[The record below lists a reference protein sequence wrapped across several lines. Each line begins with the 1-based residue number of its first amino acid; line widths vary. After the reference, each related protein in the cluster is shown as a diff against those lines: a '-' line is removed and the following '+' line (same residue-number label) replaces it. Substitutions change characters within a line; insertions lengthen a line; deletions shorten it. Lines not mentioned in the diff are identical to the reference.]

1 MQGRVSQICGF
12 GAQGAALKVSRKQQK
27 AETRQRLMDAAA
39 AELASGRSFDT
50 LSLREVAKLGG
61 IAPTSFYR
69 HFHDM
74 ESLGLAL
81 IEDHSEA
88 LLSLM
93 HRVREQASEG
103 RSVIRASVETLF
115 DYIFRN
121 QGLSRMILHESLSPQ
136 SAFRSAAEKLL
147 VTMSRDLEEFLA
159 WDAKRRGVPLGHP
172 QLAAD
177 STVAILFT
185 TGIALLDTPA
195 EARERYIE
203 DAIIKV
209 RMIMRGSEA
218 MGLG

>member
-1 MQGRVSQICGF
+1 M
-12 GAQGAALKVSRKQQK
+12 KVTRKQQK
-27 AETRQRLMDAAA
+27 EETRQRLMDAVA

-50 LSLREVAKLGG
+50 LSLREVAKLAG

-74 ESLGLAL
+74 EGLGLAL
-81 IEDHSEA
+81 IDEHGTT
-88 LLSLM
+88 LVNLM
-93 HRVREQASEG
+93 HRVREQAAEG

-115 DYIFRN
+115 DYIFGN
-121 QGLSRMILHESLSPQ
+121 QGMSRMILQESLSRQ

-147 VTMSRDLEEFLA
+147 VTMSRDLAEFLV
-159 WDAKRRGVPLGHP
+159 WDADRRGVPLGHP
-172 QLAAD
+172 RLAAD

-195 EARERYIE
+195 EERERYIE
-203 DAIIKV
+203 AAIIKV

-218 MGLG
+218 MGQA